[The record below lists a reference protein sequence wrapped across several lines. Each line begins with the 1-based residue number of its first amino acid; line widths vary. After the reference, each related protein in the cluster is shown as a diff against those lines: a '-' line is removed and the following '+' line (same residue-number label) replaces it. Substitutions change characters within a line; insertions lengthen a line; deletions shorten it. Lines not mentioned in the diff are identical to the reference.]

1 MLLSPRCLLSI
12 ILLIIVAGLVYLLW
26 PQQRVQISFE
36 DEHCLLRESSFS
48 LVWQHSVEHQQWR
61 ENYRLLVRCFITEAS
76 YIETF
81 GAGTPSSGQL
91 IEAPEGFIGF
101 ESGLR
106 LPVIHWMCH
115 AICRVKLSAL
125 RAHGQSTTQYP
136 INIRKLPLSLYRQ
149 HVYFFWLEI
158 IVMTK
163 NTPSATAPSSQEI
176 LRNLIANRSPAGQAI
191 NTCAG

>member
-61 ENYRLLVRCFITEAS
+61 ENYRLLSDALLLEAN

-106 LPVIHWMCH
+106 LPVIHWMVS
-115 AICRVKLSAL
+115 RNMQ
-125 RAHGQSTTQYP
+125 GQIISPEGTWTIYNTVPDYTEITIKPLQTTR
-136 INIRKLPLSLYRQ
+136 I
-149 HVYFFWLEI
+149 FFWLGNHCYDQ
-158 IVMTK
+158 K
-163 NTPSATAPSSQEI
+163 YAFRDRSKQS
-176 LRNLIANRSPAGQAI
+176 RNP
-191 NTCAG
+191 